1 MTDYETDP
9 ASSPWHDRQPIGER
23 LSAQPLLDDP
33 LTAFE
38 GDLRLAALAP
48 MLVPEKPRSGELDPA
63 ECGHCHPQPQWGGWL
78 WRDELWHVGT
88 PRSFGIPFWAGLA
101 PNEHVRLHEMGPD
114 LLASMGPVVQRLA
127 AAIQGLDSVARTH
140 FSRWGDGSAH
150 FHMAFLGR
158 PLGMMQARGYMLAV
172 WDDVLPPVQAEL
184 ADEYRR
190 QVAASMAAGGGE
202 ALA

>member
-1 MTDYETDP
+1 MADYESDP